1 MMHQVVVSQHTGYAR
16 NASESAY
23 PNLWRGLVGWWCP
36 SINPRGGNRL
46 FDLSP
51 FRNHGT
57 LTNMTNDD
65 WVVSGG
71 AGALDFDGSND
82 LVSTDNGNRFG
93 LGEQYAVSLWAYVKA
108 LPTSGNL
115 SCLLCSYDVVTNV
128 FGFDFRLYNNSGTQQ
143 IGFTM
148 GDGSLFAGGGDVNY
162 TLTTNAWTSLVAVRN
177 QGALNIWINGVST
190 LSISNSKA
198 IAATQKALFFASFGS
213 YTPSGGANL
222 GRYFNGQLDD
232 VRLYNRA
239 LTPPEIR
246 QLASRRGIG
255 LQPRPKQFT
264 YYQFPSGSKRRRIL
278 TGMT

>member
-1 MMHQVVVSQHTGYAR
+1 MMQQVVTRETGYAR

-51 FRNHGT
+51 YQNHGT
-57 LTNMTNDD
+57 LTNMTSDD

-71 AGALDFDGSND
+71 AGALDFDGSDDGIRIKNSFTSTYGTLSFWIRTTTD
-82 LVSTDNGNRFG
+82 SVRTAFAVQQTSDFNNFFAVYIGNNASGDLTNELVSIGRIRG
-93 LGEQYAVSLWAYVKA
+93 G
-108 LPTSGNL
+108 
-115 SCLLCSYDVVTNV
+115 VVTIAGFETSDRSILFDGNWHNV
-128 FGFDFRLYNNSGTQQ
+128 V
-143 IGFTM
+143 IGST
-148 GDGSLFAGGGDVNY
+148 
-162 TLTTNAWTSLVAVRN
+162 
-177 QGALNIWINGVST
+177 GVSYFLFIDGQSRT
-190 LSISNSKA
+190 MTFTGGTNGGWIDVIDPTDYSIGCRLAN
-198 IAATQKALFFASFGS
+198 TN
-213 YTPSGGANL
+213 TPNL
-222 GRYFNGQLDD
+222 CVSGQLDD

-246 QLASRRGIG
+246 LLASKRGIG

-264 YYQFPSGSKRRRIL
+264 YYQFPSGSKRRRLL